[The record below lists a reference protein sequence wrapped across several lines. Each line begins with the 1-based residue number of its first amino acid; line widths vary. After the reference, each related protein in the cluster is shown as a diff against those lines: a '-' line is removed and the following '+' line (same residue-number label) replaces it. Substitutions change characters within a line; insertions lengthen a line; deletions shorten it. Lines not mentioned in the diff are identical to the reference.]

1 MKKFLSSALG
11 VILFSSAFNIS
22 AQNNVSLEI
31 VHALNTS
38 EFAMNTQAETP
49 EGVKFDLNRL
59 EYYISE
65 ISLTHDGGVVTD
77 IQNLWA
83 LVNANDNT
91 VIDLGSLDVTE
102 IENIK
107 FSIGVDPEHNHL
119 DPSTYGPS
127 HPLAHKNPSMHWGWT
142 AGYRFVAI
150 EGNGGEQLNQLFEIH
165 ALGDGNYFD
174 INIAV
179 SATAENGALNAVIYG
194 DYCKALAGID
204 VSTGVISHG
213 EVGEAVEL
221 LENFRD
227 LVFTT
232 TSPIDTTAEEE
243 EEPNGISELAS
254 GFDFQHYPN
263 PSVDGNTML
272 NTSSSSTL
280 NITVFDLT
288 GKQVYNAQLD
298 GGNQALNISSL
309 ESGVYFVRV
318 NDLVT
323 NEMMVKKLSVQ

>member
-1 MKKFLSSALG
+1 
-11 VILFSSAFNIS
+11 
-22 AQNNVSLEI
+22 
-31 VHALNTS
+31 
-38 EFAMNTQAETP
+38 
-49 EGVKFDLNRL
+49 
-59 EYYISE
+59 
-65 ISLTHDGGVVTD
+65 
-77 IQNLWA
+77 
-83 LVNANDNT
+83 
-91 VIDLGSLDVTE
+91 
-102 IENIK
+102 
-107 FSIGVDPEHNHL
+107 
-119 DPSTYGPS
+119 
-127 HPLAHKNPSMHWGWT
+127 
-142 AGYRFVAI
+142 
-150 EGNGGEQLNQLFEIH
+150 
-165 ALGDGNYFD
+165 
-174 INIAV
+174 
-179 SATAENGALNAVIYG
+179 
-194 DYCKALAGID
+194 
-204 VSTGVISHG
+204 
-213 EVGEAVEL
+213 

-254 GFDFQHYPN
+254 GFDFQLYPN